1 LSKKKKFPDVS
12 NPAAQALS
20 GPPRDCFD
28 MVNKYGTYNVQ
39 DTSATP
45 NDFPCHSPGPAQE
58 EKDRATPVK
67 RLR

>member
-1 LSKKKKFPDVS
+1 MSKKKKFPDVS

-45 NDFPCHSPGPAQE
+45 NDFPAIAQGLTKRKKTGP
-58 EKDRATPVK
+58 R
-67 RLR
+67 R

>member
-1 LSKKKKFPDVS
+1 MSKKKKFPDVS

-45 NDFPCHSPGPAQE
+45 NDFPAIAQGLP
-58 EKDRATPVK
+58 RGK
-67 RLR
+67 RTKPRR